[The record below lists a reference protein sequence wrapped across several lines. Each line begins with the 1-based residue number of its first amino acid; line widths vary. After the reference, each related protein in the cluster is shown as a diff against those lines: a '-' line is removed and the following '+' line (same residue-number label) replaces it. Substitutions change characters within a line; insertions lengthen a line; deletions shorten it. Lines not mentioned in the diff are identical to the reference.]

1 MQFRLRSLLLLL
13 GVAPPLMAQ
22 AWFYFSAPDEES
34 DPIVTFE
41 RLVVS
46 EETILCVLDVPAE
59 TLDPLSDLSP
69 VAIPLPLELP
79 ELSQPELPLSA
90 QPAQFD
96 SPLSGG

>member
-1 MQFRLRSLLLLL
+1 MQFRLRSLLLLI
-13 GVAPPLMAQ
+13 GIAPPLMAQ

-41 RLVVS
+41 RLVVEDEIIQCFAGLPS
-46 EETILCVLDVPAE
+46 E
-59 TLDPLSDLSP
+59 PLSQPGELSP
-69 VAIPLPLELP
+69 VTIPLPLELP
-79 ELSQPELPLSA
+79 ELSQPELPIPA